1 MSGRIPET
9 LWLKGAVEKL
19 IKLLIGYVIGSL
31 SGVVLMCIFQINHPD
46 EEMEMIND
54 ESRDNEDEK

>member
-1 MSGRIPET
+1 M
-9 LWLKGAVEKL
+9 

-31 SGVVLMCIFQINHPD
+31 SGVVLMFIFQINHPD

-54 ESRDNEDEK
+54 ESRDNEEEK